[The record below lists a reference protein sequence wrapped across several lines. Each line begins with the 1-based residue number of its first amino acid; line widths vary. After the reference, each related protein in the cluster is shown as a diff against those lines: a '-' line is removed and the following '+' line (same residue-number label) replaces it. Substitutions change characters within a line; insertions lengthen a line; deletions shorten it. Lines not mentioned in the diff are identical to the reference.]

1 MMMSRPNSGKGR
13 LAAHWAWAVPA
24 LCLMSFGAVAQ
35 EPVIPVQLVAVQYT
49 TLSAELPGKIDRIS
63 VKEGDRFKE
72 GQQLVAFDCVIQRAQ
87 LDEAQAVLGAAE
99 KSKSVHKRLL
109 ELNSTGSL
117 EAEKSASDAA
127 VAQAKLNSARAVT
140 SKCGITAPF
149 SGRVVEQK
157 ARAHQYIQAGQ
168 PILDILDDSALEAE
182 FIVPSGWV
190 RNLKPGLVVQ
200 VAVDEVKKAYPAKI
214 ARVGAKVDAV
224 SHSVKVV
231 AEVRGDYPELIAG
244 MTGRVQMPQP

>member
-1 MMMSRPNSGKGR
+1 MRFR
-13 LAAHWAWAVPA
+13 LGWAVPV
-24 LCLMSFGAVAQ
+24 LCLLSFGAAAQ
-35 EPVIPVQLVAVQYT
+35 EPVIPVQLVAVQFT
-49 TLSAELPGKIDRIS
+49 TLSAELPGKIDRIT

-72 GQQLVAFDCVIQRAQ
+72 GQTLVAFDCVIQRAQ

-99 KSKSVHKRLL
+99 KSKAVHKRLL
-109 ELNSTGSL
+109 ELNSAGTL
-117 EAEKSASDAA
+117 ETEKSASDAA
-127 VAQAKLNSARAVT
+127 VAQAKLNSAHAVT

-157 ARAHQYIQAGQ
+157 ARAHQYVQAGQ

-190 RNLKPGLVVQ
+190 RALKPGMVVQ
-200 VAVDEVKKAYPAKI
+200 VTVDEARKTYPAKI
-214 ARVGAKVDAV
+214 SRVGAKVDAV

-231 AEVRGDYPELIAG
+231 AEIRGDFPELIAG
-244 MTGRVQMPQP
+244 MTGRVQLPQP